1 MPKFNAVEVKMS
13 SGVNGLD
20 SVSLTRVQSA
30 SWNYTIPRSDTRVL
44 GRFKQL
50 NTRPVINYTPV
61 TYSIE
66 MLKSDN
72 LAEKHLGLT
81 HPQGVALIL
90 GTGEGNNINNYTAR
104 NFTYLI
110 SDPSKLIYENQWN
123 IGTGVLTSYTVNASV
138 GDVARVS
145 FGGEAFDLSATPNSL
160 ARSGVTYDSEIVKSD
175 TINISGIDFSGI
187 GFTGISIQSFSLG
200 INFNRQSFFDFGNR
214 FPRRI
219 MNEANATLQIQGFVE
234 GINYYYQSL
243 SGFNCGAY
251 QTGTYYFT
259 LVPSCSPNPGTT
271 YQVINP

>member
-1 MPKFNAVEVKMS
+1 M
-13 SGVNGLD
+13 
-20 SVSLTRVQSA
+20 
-30 SWNYTIPRSDTRVL
+30 
-44 GRFKQL
+44 
-50 NTRPVINYTPV
+50 
-61 TYSIE
+61 
-66 MLKSDN
+66 
-72 LAEKHLGLT
+72 H
-81 HPQGVALIL
+81 
-90 GTGEGNNINNYTAR
+90 
-104 NFTYLI
+104 
-110 SDPSKLIYENQWN
+110 
-123 IGTGVLTSYTVNASV
+123 NASV

-251 QTGTYYFT
+251 QIGTYYFT

-271 YQVINP
+271 YQVINPYIDSVNFGAQVGNYLSVDITMSIPLSINTTELNGSNLIIQ